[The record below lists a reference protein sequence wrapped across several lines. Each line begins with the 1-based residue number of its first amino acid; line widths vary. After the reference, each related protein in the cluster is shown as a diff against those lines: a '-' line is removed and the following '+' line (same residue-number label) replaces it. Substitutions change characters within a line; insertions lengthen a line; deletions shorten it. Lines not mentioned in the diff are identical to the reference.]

1 MSKILYL
8 VPGVGM
14 PEEEKKRR
22 EKLANSFLTQE
33 KNRVFVEAVDEGPI
47 SIESSIEEFM
57 SVGGT
62 LKKLVEVQGQYDA
75 VVIGC
80 AGDPGLAP
88 ARELA
93 DIPIIAPFEASISV
107 ASMLGD
113 KFSIVTILDSIVPA
127 IWRTLRDYDVDH
139 KCASVRVI
147 NFNVLDMIGNREKV
161 ARAFLKEAKSV
172 AEKDGASSI
181 ILGCMTMAFL
191 LVDEAVKDRIGIP
204 IVNPA
209 KVSIKT
215 AEMLISLGLKQS
227 RATYPKPNTEKLR
240 NSIFPNMKIGGK

>member
-22 EKLANSFLTQE
+22 EKLANSFLTGE
-33 KNRVFVEAVDEGPI
+33 KNKVFVEAVDEGPI

-62 LKKLVEVQGQYDA
+62 LKKLVEVEGQYDA

-113 KFSIVTILDSIVPA
+113 KFSIITILESIVPA
-127 IWRTLRDYDVDH
+127 IWRTLRDYDVAH

-147 NFNVLDMIGNREKV
+147 NFNVLDMIGNREKA
-161 ARAFLKEAKSV
+161 ARA
-172 AEKDGASSI
+172 
-181 ILGCMTMAFL
+181 
-191 LVDEAVKDRIGIP
+191 
-204 IVNPA
+204 
-209 KVSIKT
+209 
-215 AEMLISLGLKQS
+215 
-227 RATYPKPNTEKLR
+227 
-240 NSIFPNMKIGGK
+240 

>member
-1 MSKILYL
+1 
-8 VPGVGM
+8 
-14 PEEEKKRR
+14 
-22 EKLANSFLTQE
+22 
-33 KNRVFVEAVDEGPI
+33 
-47 SIESSIEEFM
+47 
-57 SVGGT
+57 
-62 LKKLVEVQGQYDA
+62 VQGQYDA
-75 VVIGC
+75 AIIGC

-93 DIPIIAPFEASISV
+93 EIPIIAPFESSISV

-113 KFSIVTILDSIVPA
+113 KFSIITILDSIVPA
-127 IWRTLRDYDVDH
+127 IRRTLRDYGVEH

-191 LVDEAVKDRIGIP
+191 LVDEAVNGRIEIP
-204 IVNPA
+204 IINPA
-209 KVSIKT
+209 KISIKV
-215 AEMLISLGLKQS
+215 AEMLVSLGLKQS
-227 RATYPKPNTEKLR
+227 RASYPRPNIEKLR
-240 NSIFPNMKIGGK
+240 NSLFPGMTTAPVSKLGRSK